1 MLDYRQINCI
11 LLVLKM
17 IFPFN
22 SPEPKFYCIVQ
33 GANGRVTVNLQP
45 PTVNNDD
52 EDDEGQDEDN
62 TSAEN
67 DIAFFIYIYENLTH
81 FPVQNL
87 PDFLKSMHFLQKIC
101 IFLPK
106 TCNFFPKTC
115 NFFSN
120 ICIFLFMS

>member
-17 IFPFN
+17 IFPFH

-52 EDDEGQDEDN
+52 EEDEGEDEDN
-62 TSAEN
+62 TCAEN
-67 DIAFFIYIYENLTH
+67 DSSCEGFKKCNPPTTSSTVMKSKWIKALKHAKENK
-81 FPVQNL
+81 N
-87 PDFLKSMHFLQKIC
+87 
-101 IFLPK
+101 
-106 TCNFFPKTC
+106 
-115 NFFSN
+115 
-120 ICIFLFMS
+120 